1 MFLTWISVLVV
12 QVQAESKVD
21 FNRST
26 QRKIRILRPV
36 PEHKLNLR
44 FWIRI
49 LDYCFASH
57 SSTPLSFVTCRLRD
71 VCNLPSILYS
81 MTIMPPKEEKLD
93 HTYYEEL
100 QAQLKEALNAKKV
113 ADKALSG
120 VEDQIEKFES
130 ISSTSST
137 QLMT

>member
-1 MFLTWISVLVV
+1 
-12 QVQAESKVD
+12 
-21 FNRST
+21 
-26 QRKIRILRPV
+26 
-36 PEHKLNLR
+36 
-44 FWIRI
+44 
-49 LDYCFASH
+49 
-57 SSTPLSFVTCRLRD
+57 
-71 VCNLPSILYS
+71 

-130 ISSTSST
+130 IPWTSST